1 MNEMNIAKLNKK
13 DYVILLMFLFAITV
27 SWRLYFK
34 DYHQR
39 DTVSVHNFP
48 LQIGDWTGQEI
59 PIKDEDYA
67 VLETRNAF
75 VRKYTDSTG
84 REVFL
89 YVVYSQDNRKVAHP
103 PEICYTG
110 GGAAVLSNKPAV
122 LKIGPDRSIV
132 ANKLLIEQGKVEQIL
147 FYWFKV
153 GNDFT
158 PSYWKQQLLFSV
170 KHLLGQPSS
179 SALIRL
185 SATLDPDD
193 EWGEKAS
200 RNIED
205 FARQI
210 NPYILK
216 YLP

>member
-1 MNEMNIAKLNKK
+1 MNLAKMNKK
-13 DYVILLMFLFAITV
+13 DRVVLLLFLCAIAV

-34 DYHQR
+34 DYHQK
-39 DTVSVHNFP
+39 DSVSVHNFP
-48 LQIGDWTGQEI
+48 MEIGDWTAEEI
-59 PIKDEDYA
+59 PIDDEDYA

-75 VRKYTDSTG
+75 VRKYTDSAE

-122 LKIGPDRSIV
+122 LKLAQGRKIV
-132 ANKLLIEQGKVEQIL
+132 ANKLLIEQGKTEQIL

-153 GNDFT
+153 GSDFT
-158 PSYWKQQLLFSV
+158 PNYWKQQLMFSI
-170 KHLLGQPSS
+170 KHLLGQSSS

-185 SATLDPDD
+185 SATLDKDD
-193 EWGEKAS
+193 EWGEKTSA
-200 RNIED
+200 NIEE
-205 FARQI
+205 FSRLIA
-210 NPYILK
+210 PYLLK